1 MRKTVAV
8 LALTTALVGVPAAA
22 SFADAPAATARVT
35 QTSDNTKQQSDK
47 SGLWGLLGLLGLAG
61 LVKRRETTDATSTAR
76 R

>member
-8 LALTTALVGVPAAA
+8 LALTTALIGVPAAA
-22 SFADAPAATARVT
+22 SFADTPAAAGPVA
-35 QTSDNTKQQSDK
+35 QTTDNTNQHSDK

-61 LVKRRETTDATSTAR
+61 LVKRRETADATSTR